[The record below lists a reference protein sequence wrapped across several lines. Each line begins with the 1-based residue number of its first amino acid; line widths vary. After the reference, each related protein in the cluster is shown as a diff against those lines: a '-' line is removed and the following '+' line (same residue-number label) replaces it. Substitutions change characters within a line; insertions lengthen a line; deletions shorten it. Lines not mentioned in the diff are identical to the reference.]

1 MEHPNKKQRE
11 AQAKLLEELPKNER
25 EEHARLFRFGNAAY
39 IYHEQAETFKPTESD
54 FEEWLIALPKEV
66 RKDMKM
72 KGFESCKG
80 VISFT
85 RYVMEKNDIG
95 MNEWMKNNL
104 SEDDY
109 KEYCKLIEAR
119 ENLN

>member
-11 AQAKLLEELPKNER
+11 AQAKLLKELPKNER

-39 IYHEQAETFKPTESD
+39 IYHEQAETLNPTETD
-54 FEEWLIALPKEV
+54 FQEWLIALPKEV

-72 KGFESCKG
+72 MGFELSKG
-80 VISFT
+80 VISFK

-95 MNEWMKNNL
+95 MDEWMKNNL

-109 KEYCKLIEAR
+109 KEYCKLIESR